1 VRLSTICLFESRFLL
16 RTSRRSLWTRP
27 TNYNSGR
34 LHKTWSLWDH
44 LQIVGATDTATHLHI
59 LKFGSTRQFV
69 LKTNPPTVSGCAQN
83 KRTNAHS
90 SRGRWQCGEQAHS
103 AAQGQC
109 KNPLPG
115 TTLFNEK
122 SQWPNGEASISCVKD
137 RDVPGSRGSSSVS
150 GDGDV
155 LFTKLS
161 NISY

>member
-1 VRLSTICLFESRFLL
+1 M
-16 RTSRRSLWTRP
+16 
-27 TNYNSGR
+27 
-34 LHKTWSLWDH
+34 
-44 LQIVGATDTATHLHI
+44 
-59 LKFGSTRQFV
+59 
-69 LKTNPPTVSGCAQN
+69 SGCAQN

-103 AAQGQC
+103 VPAQGQC

-137 RDVPGSRGSSSVS
+137 RDVPRSRGSSSVS